1 MNRAAFDYFADL
13 LRRESGLQMTPEKYY
28 LLETRLLHIVQQQ
41 GVAGIEGLASL
52 LRRDE
57 GNRAVRQAVVE
68 AMATHETSFFR
79 DMTPFERLRDVF
91 LPMFAAA
98 RAADKT
104 LRLWSA
110 ACASGQEA
118 YSLAMLLREYGAPF
132 DGWDVRITGTD
143 ISHDIIARAQGGAY
157 SQFDVQR
164 GLPARLLVK
173 YFIQDGETWRIK
185 DDIRRMVSFRQANL
199 LQPPPFAAGGVDI
212 LFCRNVLM
220 YLDMSSRVRVLQGL
234 HGVMHPKSLLFL
246 GAAESAGGLGGM
258 FVPLASMPGVYV
270 RNDADIDLP
279 RAPGG

>member
-41 GVAGIEGLASL
+41 GVAGIEGLASM

-79 DMTPFERLRDVF
+79 DITPFDRLRDTF
-91 LPMFAAA
+91 LPMFAKR
-98 RAADKT
+98 RAAEKS
-104 LRLWSA
+104 LRIWSA

-132 DGWDVRITGTD
+132 TDWDIRITGTD
-143 ISHDIIARAQGGAY
+143 ISHDIITRAQGGAY
-157 SQFDVQR
+157 VQFDVQR
-164 GLPARLLVK
+164 GLPARLLIK
-173 YFIQDGETWRIK
+173 YFMQDGDTWRIK

-199 LQPPPFAAGGVDI
+199 LQPPPFADAGIDI

-220 YLDMSSRVRVLQGL
+220 YLDASSRVRVLQGL
-234 HGVMHPKSLLFL
+234 QRVMHAGSVLFL

-258 FVPLASMPGVYV
+258 FCGLAGMPGIYV
-270 RNDADIDLP
+270 RSDSDIDLP
-279 RAPGG
+279 RAP